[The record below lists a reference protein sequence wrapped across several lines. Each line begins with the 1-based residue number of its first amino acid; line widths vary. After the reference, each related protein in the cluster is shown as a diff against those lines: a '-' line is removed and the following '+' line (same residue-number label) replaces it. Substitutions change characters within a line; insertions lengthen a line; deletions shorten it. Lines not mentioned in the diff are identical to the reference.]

1 MYILKLTY
9 FLLFNLN
16 IIKPIF
22 IGAKHTL
29 SYKKNLDNIIN
40 FKEYLPKNIK
50 KKLDDVINLKKEYL
64 PKSFNQKEYKKS
76 LYDKNIDLLLCTGP
90 AGTGKTLFACQY
102 AIKELEKENINKI
115 IITRPTVSIE
125 EDMGYLPGDINA
137 KMHPFIINIYD
148 IFKDYYTQK
157 DINSFI
163 QNNIIEIAPLGFI
176 QGRTF
181 KNSIIIADEMQ
192 NSTPNQMF
200 MLLTR
205 IGENS
210 KMIITGDL
218 MQTINIKNGLADI
231 INKINNMYHDKE
243 IMNNDGIDVINFN
256 NEDIQRSNIV
266 KKIAF
271 LYKK

>member
-1 MYILKLTY
+1 MYFLKLTY
-9 FLLFNLN
+9 FLLFNPN
-16 IIKPIF
+16 IIKKIS
-22 IGAKHTL
+22 IRNKHIL
-29 SYKKNLDNIIN
+29 SS
-40 FKEYLPKNIK
+40 K
-50 KKLDDVINLKKEYL
+50 KKLDDVINFKKEYF

-76 LYDKNIDLLLCTGP
+76 LYDKNIDLLLCNGP

-115 IITRPTVSIE
+115 IITRPTVTIE
-125 EDMGYLPGDINA
+125 ENMGYLPGDINA
-137 KMHPFIINIYD
+137 KMHPFMINIYD
-148 IFKDYYTQK
+148 IFQDYYTQK
-157 DINSFI
+157 DINSFV

-231 INKINNMYHDKE
+231 INKINNNYHDKE
-243 IMNNDGIDVINFN
+243 IMNKDGIDIINFN

-266 KKIAF
+266 KKITF
-271 LYKK
+271 LYKN